1 MYSFFQLD
9 ILTLDPSSSTMAF
22 PDPAQ
27 WLSSAWMMWVGIGIV
42 SLFGLWLGVQ
52 ALRWWLHRRA
62 KHRGAFDAKILLVKV
77 PKELRKEDAAQDKS
91 QQQLQELIARMENVF
106 ATFGSLKPQEGIGAW
121 LSGRSD
127 HASCEIVI
135 DQEKILFYVVTPQ
148 KWQAFFE
155 EQIHAQ
161 FPFASIDETNDYN
174 IFSPTGVILA
184 THLVLR
190 RSSAFALKTYKKLD
204 SDPMNALTNALAKV
218 EAGDGAC
225 IQLLMRPVDGGWRKY
240 GVRIASQMQQGK
252 KLSDVETGSVWGE
265 VWKVFKSMS
274 AGPKDPNKPDKTYS
288 LSPLEQEM
296 VKGIEEKAA
305 KAGLETCMRVIVS
318 GKTPDKAQR
327 YMNDILGAF
336 GQFNVYEYGNSL
348 KKEMPR
354 FQSGIIHDVI
364 FRQFSESHKMVLNTE
379 ELASIFHFPLPSTE
393 TPKIAWLM
401 SRKAVPP
408 SNIPSEG
415 ILLGTA
421 KYRNHSYDIRMKS
434 ADRRRHSY
442 IIGKSGSGKTEF
454 MKGLIRQDIE
464 AGRGVCLIDPH
475 GDFAE
480 EVLALVP
487 KERAEDVIFIDPA
500 DYDRPMGLNMLE
512 FDPRYPQMKTFV
524 INEMLKIF
532 DKLYDL
538 KATGGPMFE
547 TYMRNAILL
556 LMDHPESGNT
566 LMDIPRVLA
575 DEEYRNMKL
584 SHCTSVEVH
593 DFWTKE
599 ALKAGGEASLQN
611 MVPYITSKL
620 ASFIYNDYMRPVV
633 GQEKSAFNMYDA
645 MNEQKIILMKLS
657 KGKVGDLN
665 AYLLGMIM
673 VGKILDGALKRGDM
687 DAKDRKDFYLYI
699 DEFQNFL
706 TDSISVILSE
716 ARKYGLNLIIAHQ
729 FIGQLTGSGGD
740 TKIRDSIF
748 GNVGSMFAFRV
759 GSDDAE
765 FLEKEFAPVF
775 SAYDL
780 VNVEAFTCNAK
791 ILIDNTAS
799 RPFNFG
805 PQYHPPKP
813 PNELTTLM
821 KELSRRK
828 YGVPRAMVE
837 AMLTAKRAMTE
848 DAPKQ

>member
-1 MYSFFQLD
+1 MYSLFQLD

-22 PDPAQ
+22 PDPVQ
-27 WLSSAWMMWVGIGIV
+27 WLSSVWMMRIGIGLV

-62 KHRGAFDAKILLVKV
+62 KHRGAFEAKILLIKV

-127 HASCEIVI
+127 HVSCEIVI

-161 FPFASIDETNDYN
+161 FPFASIDEANDYN

-204 SDPMNALTNALAKV
+204 SDPMNTLTNALAKV

-274 AGPKDPNKPDKTYS
+274 SGPKDPNKPDKTYS

-364 FRQFSESHKMVLNTE
+364 FRQFSESHKMVLSTE

-408 SNIPSEG
+408 SNIPTEG
-415 ILLGTA
+415 LLLGVA
-421 KYRNHSYDIRMKS
+421 KYRNHAYDIRMKP

-454 MKGLIRQDIE
+454 MKGLIKQDIE

-480 EVLALVP
+480 EILALVP

-805 PQYHPPKP
+805 PRYHPPKP
-813 PNELTTLM
+813 PNELTTLI

-837 AMLTAKRAMTE
+837 AALTAKRAMTE
-848 DAPKQ
+848 DAAKG

>member
-1 MYSFFQLD
+1 
-9 ILTLDPSSSTMAF
+9 
-22 PDPAQ
+22 
-27 WLSSAWMMWVGIGIV
+27 
-42 SLFGLWLGVQ
+42 
-52 ALRWWLHRRA
+52 
-62 KHRGAFDAKILLVKV
+62 
-77 PKELRKEDAAQDKS
+77 
-91 QQQLQELIARMENVF
+91 
-106 ATFGSLKPQEGIGAW
+106 
-121 LSGRSD
+121 
-127 HASCEIVI
+127 
-135 DQEKILFYVVTPQ
+135 
-148 KWQAFFE
+148 
-155 EQIHAQ
+155 
-161 FPFASIDETNDYN
+161 
-174 IFSPTGVILA
+174 
-184 THLVLR
+184 
-190 RSSAFALKTYKKLD
+190 
-204 SDPMNALTNALAKV
+204 
-218 EAGDGAC
+218 
-225 IQLLMRPVDGGWRKY
+225 
-240 GVRIASQMQQGK
+240 
-252 KLSDVETGSVWGE
+252 
-265 VWKVFKSMS
+265 
-274 AGPKDPNKPDKTYS
+274 
-288 LSPLEQEM
+288 
-296 VKGIEEKAA
+296 
-305 KAGLETCMRVIVS
+305 
-318 GKTPDKAQR
+318 
-327 YMNDILGAF
+327 
-336 GQFNVYEYGNSL
+336 
-348 KKEMPR
+348 
-354 FQSGIIHDVI
+354 
-364 FRQFSESHKMVLNTE
+364 
-379 ELASIFHFPLPSTE
+379 
-393 TPKIAWLM
+393 
-401 SRKAVPP
+401 
-408 SNIPSEG
+408 
-415 ILLGTA
+415 
-421 KYRNHSYDIRMKS
+421 
-434 ADRRRHSY
+434 
-442 IIGKSGSGKTEF
+442 
-454 MKGLIRQDIE
+454 
-464 AGRGVCLIDPH
+464 
-475 GDFAE
+475 
-480 EVLALVP
+480 
-487 KERAEDVIFIDPA
+487 
-500 DYDRPMGLNMLE
+500 
-512 FDPRYPQMKTFV
+512 MKTFV

-805 PQYHPPKP
+805 PRYHPPKP
-813 PNELTTLM
+813 PNELTTLI

-837 AMLTAKRAMTE
+837 AALTAKRAMTE
-848 DAPKQ
+848 DAPKG